1 MFENVLFQ
9 SAPDLLADDIRRER
23 LPGSLLFAGPPAS
36 GKLTCALELAR
47 VLSCREKGLWN
58 CTCPSCRQ
66 HKALVS
72 SSVLVTG
79 PGNRSLEIAAAR
91 NTLLAQNANNTSH
104 LEAARY
110 LYLRAVRKLT
120 VRFSPILWEGDDKSS
135 KFAPLLQAVDEDL
148 EQLNPGRVL
157 PDGDHLEKITA
168 DIEKQCTK
176 LEDSFL
182 YDALPVSQIRNF
194 SAWAHLSSAAGRK
207 ILIIENADVMADS
220 ARNALLKI
228 LEEPPEDVTFILT
241 STRRGA
247 MLPTILS
254 RVRTYTFFP
263 RTQPQQQTVIERVF
277 HYAPRLGGGQLPE
290 SIHAFLQ
297 MFLPVQPAI
306 VHDYARQFFRC
317 VASGHVPDIPQI
329 VSGCG
334 GFSPSVLFTIFL
346 QELTDCQRSLASSA
360 AGAEAS
366 ARLLGEIRSVAED
379 VRVFNLNPA
388 AALERL
394 TRSFMQVNML
404 NDGIFRSL
412 VQEAATDE

>member
-9 SAPDLLADDIRRER
+9 SAPDLLTEDIRRER
-23 LPGSLLFAGPPAS
+23 LPGSLLFAGPAAS

-47 VLSCREKGLWN
+47 VLSCREQGAWN
-58 CTCPSCRQ
+58 CTCSNCRQ

-72 SSVLVTG
+72 PAVLVTG

-120 VRFSPILWEGDDKSS
+120 VRFSPVLWEGDDKVS
-135 KFAPLLQAVDEDL
+135 KFSPLLQAIDEDL
-148 EQLNPGRVL
+148 EQLEPGRTI
-157 PDGDHLEKITA
+157 PDGEQLEKITA
-168 DIEKQCTK
+168 DVAKQCAK

-194 SAWAHLSSAAGRK
+194 SSWAHLTSAAGRK
-207 ILIIENADVMADS
+207 VLIIENADVMADS

-228 LEEPPEDVTFILT
+228 LEEPPENVTFILT
-241 STRRGA
+241 TTRRGA

-263 RTQPQQQTVIERVF
+263 RTQQQQQTVIERVF
-277 HYAPRLGGGQLPE
+277 HYNARMNGGKLPD
-290 SIHAFLQ
+290 SIDAFLQ
-297 MFLPVQPAI
+297 TFLPVQPDL
-306 VHDYARQFFRC
+306 VRDYAGQYFRC
-317 VASGHVPDIPQI
+317 IAAGHVPDIPQI
-329 VSGCG
+329 AAACG
-334 GFSPSVLFTIFL
+334 SFSPAVLFTIFL
-346 QELTDCQRSLASSA
+346 QGIIECQRPLAVSA

-366 ARLLGEIRSVAED
+366 ARILAELRTVADD

-394 TRSFMQVNML
+394 TRSLMQTNML
-404 NDGIFRSL
+404 NGGIFRSL
-412 VQEAATDE
+412 IQEASDGE